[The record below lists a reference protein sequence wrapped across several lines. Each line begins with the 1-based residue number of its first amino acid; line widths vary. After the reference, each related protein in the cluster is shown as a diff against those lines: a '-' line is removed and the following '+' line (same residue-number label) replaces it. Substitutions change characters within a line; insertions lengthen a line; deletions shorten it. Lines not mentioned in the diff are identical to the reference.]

1 MSETI
6 EKALEEI
13 RPLIARHAG
22 DIKLVSFEGGVV
34 KVRLMGAC
42 QHCALSQL
50 TLKAGVEELLKERVP
65 EVKSVEAVD

>member
-1 MSETI
+1 MNEDL

-22 DIKLVSFEGGVV
+22 DIELVSFEGGVV

-42 QHCALSQL
+42 QHCALSPL

-65 EVKSVEAVD
+65 GVVSVEAVE

>member
-1 MSETI
+1 MIQKI
-6 EKALEEI
+6 EKVLEEI
-13 RPLIARHAG
+13 RPAIAMHAG
-22 DIKLVSFEGGVV
+22 DIRLVSFEGGVV

>member
-1 MSETI
+1 MNNDL

-13 RPLIARHAG
+13 RPFIARHAG
-22 DIKLVSFEGGVV
+22 NIELVGFEGGVV

-42 QHCALSQL
+42 QHCALSQV

-65 EVKSVEAVD
+65 EVKSVEAVE